1 MKKVLSLMIVLALI
15 FSFVGCA
22 PAAEQTASSAPAE
35 SSAPVESESAAPSE
49 SAPATEE
56 TTDAHP
62 LAGKAVDENG
72 EPYVLGYLGCDVM
85 NDWTSTNNGTVE
97 TLWKAAG
104 GEVITYISDYDL
116 ALEVSYM
123 KDLVEMG
130 VDAIIYQCS
139 DSYAG
144 AEAVKVANDA
154 GIPII
159 TVDMGVEGDES
170 TCYVHI
176 DQPGMGGMCGQWI
189 IDNFSAEN
197 PAKVLEI
204 SGLVNQS
211 AAVQRGGGFHD
222 VVDDID
228 YIDVVN
234 VIDSEWQPDIAMN
247 GILDAFAAN
256 PDINVIYSHSDSMM
270 PGIIEGLRQLGKLVP
285 VGEEGHIPV
294 LSIDCNFTGIQA
306 VRDGYV
312 DMICEHSPQLH
323 ATIAVN
329 VALAAIYGQEVPKDI
344 TITSPVVDASNVDSP
359 DRWANN
365 VPGEFESWP
374 YLANQTYFPIPTR

>member
-1 MKKVLSLMIVLALI
+1 MKKTISILLALVLMV
-15 FSFVGCA
+15 FAFGCT
-22 PAAEQTASSAPAE
+22 AAEPVAEPAPDATAPDAAE
-35 SSAPVESESAAPSE
+35 V
-49 SAPATEE
+49 ATEAVE
-56 TTDAHP
+56 EAAEATGHP

-72 EPYVLGYLGCDVM
+72 EPLVLGYLSCDVM
-85 NDWTSTNNGTVE
+85 NDWTSTCQGISK
-97 TLWKAAG
+97 TLWEAAG
-104 GEVITYISDYDL
+104 GEVICYVSNYDL

-123 KDLVEMG
+123 NDLIELG

-144 AEAVKVANDA
+144 APAVEAAKQA

-159 TVDMGVEGDES
+159 TVDMDVEGADS
-170 TCYVHI
+170 DCYVHI
-176 DQPGMGGMCGQWI
+176 DQPGMGMTCGQWI
-189 IDNFSAEN
+189 IDNYSAEN

-204 SGLVNQS
+204 AGLVNHS
-211 AAVQRGGGFHD
+211 AAVQRGGGFHEA
-222 VVDDID
+222 VDSID

-234 VIDSEWQPDIAMN
+234 TVDTGWDPDVALN
-247 GILDAFAAN
+247 GILDAFQAN
-256 PDINVIYSHSDSMM
+256 PEINVIYSHSDSMM
-270 PGIIEGLRQLGKLVP
+270 PGIIEGLRQIGKLVP

-323 ATIAVN
+323 ATICVN
-329 VALAAIYGQEVPKDI
+329 VALAAIYGQEIPADI
-344 TITSPVVDASNVDSP
+344 TITSPVVDATTVESP

-365 VPGEFESWP
+365 VAGEFASWP
-374 YLANQTYFPIPTR
+374 YVQQDYFPIPTR